1 MSLLISCAIPI
12 VERYTGESILQ
23 KGINIFSGGCEEVF
37 RKALE
42 VFGKVKEHAEFTAT
56 LEVPRQDLKELSKLI
71 LDRLPVVDFN
81 IEDIPVEEGIALL
94 YQRQETSHALA

>member
-42 VFGKVKEHAEFTAT
+42 VFGKNRRKIRCPTAPPFPGHHKQT
-56 LEVPRQDLKELSKLI
+56 P
-71 LDRLPVVDFN
+71 PVRTGGVC
-81 IEDIPVEEGIALL
+81 L
-94 YQRQETSHALA
+94 